1 MRTKERF
8 ENERIF
14 GIQKF
19 TSPSEAFKTIKGRW
33 TDENVEDCMNII
45 IMDDEAFG
53 KVIFWRAFLKYCEY
67 KLGKITKS
75 ECDYALCKG
84 TKLSDYLLD
93 FNFFLYS
100 SLSNCFYT
108 SRMEIANDL
117 VYQWNERQWDICS
130 ELKDLYS
137 FDVIVKDAQDYWKE
151 HKDEITNIDIA
162 REILDVE
169 NIWYLEPF

>member
-1 MRTKERF
+1 MESIEKLRKERY
-8 ENERIF
+8 F

-19 TSPSEAFKTIKGRW
+19 TNPVEAFKTMKGRW
-33 TDENVEDCMNII
+33 TDENCEDIMNIV

-53 KVIFWRAFLKYCEY
+53 KVIFCRAFLKYCEY
-67 KLGKITKS
+67 KLGEITKKQ
-75 ECDYALCKG
+75 CDYDLCKG

-108 SRMEIANDL
+108 SRMEMRDFQL
-117 VYQWNERQWDICS
+117 YKWDESQWDICS

-137 FDVIVKDAQDYWKE
+137 FDVIVKHAMDYWKV

-162 REILDVE
+162 YEILFDE
-169 NIWYLEPF
+169 HLWDLEPF